1 MCAHRSVVED
11 VGVKQVEAAPSNRD
25 PDTGVRMFC
34 RGCFFKSLQKTLE
47 KRSVVVMVIIIVDWR
62 ECVSMQRRGG
72 FSGGSGERG
81 EKVFHGQ
88 AQAQER
94 HALARA
100 SSRKRGVA

>member
-1 MCAHRSVVED
+1 MGVE
-11 VGVKQVEAAPSNRD
+11 QVEAAPSIRD

-47 KRSVVVMVIIIVDWR
+47 KRSVVVVIVLLCDR
-62 ECVSMQRRGG
+62 GNASVCSGVECLVVVVVVGRG
-72 FSGGSGERG
+72 
-81 EKVFHGQ
+81 KVFHGQ

-100 SSRKRGVA
+100 S

>member
-1 MCAHRSVVED
+1 MRAHRSVVAN
-11 VGVKQVEAAPSNRD
+11 VGVVQVEAAPSIRD
-25 PDTGVRMFC
+25 ADTGVRMFC

-47 KRSVVVMVIIIVDWR
+47 KRSVVVMIDLLCDR
-62 ECVSMQRRGG
+62 ENASVC
-72 FSGGSGERG
+72 SGVECCWLYRG

-100 SSRKRGVA
+100 PMKRGGR